1 MADFLP
7 PYMNKHTNKLKREV
21 VKAERKELKAKKDYE
36 FAVEYTKL
44 CKEQLEKA
52 KAEEKNGNK

>member
-1 MADFLP
+1 MDFIP
-7 PYMNKHTNKLKREV
+7 PYVNRHTKKFEKDV
-21 VKAERKELKAKKDYE
+21 IKAERKELKAKKGYE

-52 KAEEKNGNK
+52 KAEEKNENK

>member
-1 MADFLP
+1 MSQICP
-7 PYMNKHTNKLKREV
+7 PYLGKKEKAKLRKDV

-36 FAVEYTKL
+36 YAQEYTKL

-52 KAEEKNGNK
+52 E

>member
-1 MADFLP
+1 MSVFAP
-7 PYMNKHTNKLKREV
+7 PYIGKLTAKLQKDV

-36 FAVEYTKL
+36 YAQEYTKL

-52 KAEEKNGNK
+52 KSNENK